1 MAVFLVSCYNSST
14 KKTNLRWV
22 QSSTYSNLINTP
34 NSGEQILNIIQLDGY
49 NGIIDAGGTSCFP
62 SIYVV
67 EENEYRKVFRA
78 NSVNQVASNL
88 SGGFLISSYKI
99 PATFK
104 TI

>member
-34 NSGEQILNIIQLDGY
+34 NSGEEIVNVVQLNDY
-49 NGIIDAGGTSCFP
+49 NGVIDAGGTSCFP
-62 SIYVV
+62 SIYILEEV
-67 EENEYRKVFRA
+67 EYKKVFRA
-78 NSVNQVASNL
+78 NTVNQVASNL

-99 PATFK
+99 PATYK